1 MAATTKIVNGVPVDI
16 TGTPEATAIEN
27 EWAANPPPT
36 AQQMLDAFR
45 ARAAALIDQVQDVQ
59 AVKDRAILLVVMD
72 ELNSIRQWVTDF
84 KAAVAAATSLAN
96 LQTRV
101 AATSN
106 LPQRTANQIR
116 PAVQGK
122 MTDGSADN

>member
-1 MAATTKIVNGVPVDI
+1 MAATHKMVNGRQVEL
-16 TGTPEATAIEN
+16 TPEEAAVIEA
-27 EWAANPPPT
+27 EWAANPPLT
-36 AQQMLDAFR
+36 AQQMLDALR
-45 ARAAALIDQVQDVQ
+45 AKAAAMIDQAADAQ
-59 AVKDRAILLVVMD
+59 AVKDRAMLLVLMD
-72 ELNSIRQWVTDF
+72 ELNLLRAWVTSF
-84 KAAVAAATSLAN
+84 KAAVAAATNLAN

-101 AATSN
+101 AALDS

>member
-1 MAATTKIVNGVPVDI
+1 MAATHKLVNGVEVPLS
-16 TGTPEATAIEN
+16 PEEATAIEA
-27 EWAANPPPT
+27 EWAANPPLT
-36 AQQMLDAFR
+36 AQQQLDRLR
-45 ARAAALIDQVQDVQ
+45 AKAAAKIDQIGEEQ
-59 AVKDRAILLVVMD
+59 ALVNRAMLLATLD
-72 ELNSIRQWVTDF
+72 ELNLLRQWVTDF
-84 KAAVAAATSLAN
+84 KAATAAATSLAN

-101 AATSN
+101 TALSN